1 MIQNLVDLAARVPAR
16 GRWLI
21 GAATLVAVVWGSHYA
36 VVPMATARIARSPAV
51 AVRTPTPTPSTPLPS
66 PTANPDPPSA
76 SAATPTEPAANAPA
90 APRAPAP
97 PRPRTQPLVFGWGLV
112 EPDWPSNPGEVANAE
127 SLAGRHANI
136 IENYVHWGTSYGSF
150 DAARDELN
158 ATVNH
163 GSVPMITWMS
173 DDASGKN
180 QQAYD
185 LRTIAA
191 GGQDDYIRSWAV
203 GLRSL
208 GARVMLRLDSEM
220 NGFWMPYAPYYQND
234 GTTAGDFVNMWRHV
248 HAIFDSEHVTNVVW
262 VWSPNVEYGGVQ
274 PMRPL
279 YPGDQYVDVMA
290 VDGYNWG
297 NTNGKRWQ
305 SWSQI
310 FDHTISVMEGISNR
324 PVMLGET
331 GSSEVGGSKAAWIQD
346 MFDQIAW
353 RGDIHG
359 FIWFD
364 IVKETD
370 WRIGSSPSAAGA
382 FARGL
387 QADLPPGFN

>member
-1 MIQNLVDLAARVPAR
+1 MIQKLTAWAARVPTRARAVIGVVTLVGVVWASHYAVGSLATARIVRSHPALAARV
-16 GRWLI
+16 
-21 GAATLVAVVWGSHYA
+21 
-36 VVPMATARIARSPAV
+36 ATAPAT
-51 AVRTPTPTPSTPLPS
+51 ASAAPSVT
-66 PTANPDPPSA
+66 PDPTSA
-76 SAATPTEPAANAPA
+76 AATPTDAPVYA
-90 APRAPAP
+90 PSAPRPPAP

-112 EPDWPSNPGEVANAE
+112 EPDWPSNPSEVSNAE
-127 SLAGRHANI
+127 SLAGRHASI
-136 IENYVHWGTSYGSF
+136 IENYVHWGSYGSF
-150 DAARDELN
+150 DSSRDELT

-173 DDASGKN
+173 DDASGKD

-234 GTTAGDFVNMWRHV
+234 GTTAADFVNMWRHV
-248 HAIFDSEHVTNVVW
+248 HAIFDSEQVTNVVW

-279 YPGDQYVDVMA
+279 YPGDRYVDVMA

-305 SWSQI
+305 TFSQI

-324 PVMLGET
+324 PLMLGET

-346 MFDQIAW
+346 MFDQIAY

-370 WRIGSSPSAAGA
+370 WRIGSSPSSASA